1 MIIKQNSVKIGFT
14 ESFDLLYQT
23 DRDLYKEVLEILTE
37 VAQVAIDTSPFD
49 EGYTSEEGISW
60 NEDSIQFAFAEVA

>member
-1 MIIKQNSVKIGFT
+1 MIIKHNSVKIGFT
-14 ESFDLLYQT
+14 ELFDLLYQR
-23 DRDLYKEVLEILTE
+23 DRDLHKEVLEILTE